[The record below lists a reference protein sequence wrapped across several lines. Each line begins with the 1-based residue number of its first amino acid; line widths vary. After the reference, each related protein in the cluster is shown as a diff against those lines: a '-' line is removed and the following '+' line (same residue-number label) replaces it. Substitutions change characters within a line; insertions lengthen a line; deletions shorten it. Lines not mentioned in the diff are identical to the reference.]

1 MIGGVKKKY
10 LKISIVLQKRENNR
24 LTDEIKCLNREK
36 EHLQSQVAKML
47 KKEDKMK
54 HDHENNIVKLKE
66 AESDVSLMNAQIGT

>member
-1 MIGGVKKKY
+1 M
-10 LKISIVLQKRENNR
+10 
-24 LTDEIKCLNREK
+24 NREK